1 MGIVLLVYDYGRK
14 VVKLVK
20 MLWGALLEALSQ
32 VLALLAFVIM
42 SGEAIILFS
51 IIGALILA
59 WRVKDLA
66 SQIAGREG

>member
-1 MGIVLLVYDYGRK
+1 MGIVLLVYDSGRK
-14 VVKLVK
+14 LVKLVK